1 MYLQPGNEAEAA
13 GQAEGVLQQALHCGF
28 RFAALGDFNLT
39 PQHPM
44 ILEYLDSGEVC
55 AGDDCQPGVVQPAT
69 GPVFRGSRRRRI
81 DFAYSIR
88 SFALRMSI
96 ILKGLRTILLCL
108 TIMT

>member
-13 GQAEGVLQQALHCGF
+13 GQAEDVLQQALHCGF

-55 AGDDCQPGVVQPAT
+55 AGDDCQPGVVQQPLA
-69 GPVFRGSRRRRI
+69 
-81 DFAYSIR
+81 SIR
-88 SFALRMSI
+88 SFALRMFI